1 MNIEVYDDFLP
12 EEVFTPI
19 KDYVLGGQFPWFH
32 SSSSVKDNDGCPQ
45 FSSLIYVDCAP
56 LNTDLW
62 NRIRPIFATL
72 NPIGIS
78 RVKFNA
84 TARTSKIQEK
94 PLHVD
99 ITGPCESPDPPYP
112 NVPDYSICV
121 IYFNDCDGYTYF
133 EDGQKVV
140 SKENRAVIFPGD
152 LLHAGTSCTDADLR
166 VVLNIDYCKW

>member
-19 KDYVLGGQFPWFH
+19 KDYVLGRQFPWYH
-32 SSSSVKDNDGCPQ
+32 SPISVKDNDGCTQ
-45 FSSLIYVDCAP
+45 FSNLVYVDCAP

-62 NRIRPIFATL
+62 NRIRPIFATV

-84 TARTSKIQEK
+84 TARTSKIKEK

-99 ITGPCESPDPPYP
+99 ITGPTDSPDPPYP
-112 NVPDYSICV
+112 DVPNYSICV